1 MANRRMISKDI
12 YLDDKFT
19 DLSVKARMLYT
30 YCDLLADDDGF
41 ISSVKQ
47 ALFFSNAETDD
58 LQSLIDANFI
68 IKFESG
74 VYCLKHWRLMNEIRK
89 DRYAPTIHIEEFA
102 MLKPISDKNKTYEII
117 CTQNGN
123 NMDTIC
129 IQNGNNMD
137 TQDSIGQVQG
147 SLGKDSTVKGSTG
160 KGNTGK
166 ESLEKVDD
174 TDTNNDEFYETV
186 QFFMKKRNKE
196 VKESFTEKVGKIT
209 KLEDWKTLKELTEMY
224 GAGFVI
230 MCIEKVADFGGKSM
244 EYLRKT
250 CNTVN
255 CDEGN

>member
-12 YLDDKFT
+12 YLDDKFS
-19 DLSVKARMLYT
+19 DLPVTARLLYT

-47 ALFFSNAETDD
+47 ALFFSNAGTDD

-137 TQDSIGQVQG
+137 TQDSIGQYQG
-147 SLGKDSTVKGSTG
+147 SLGKDSTGKGSTG
-160 KGNTGK
+160 KR
-166 ESLEKVDD
+166 SLGIEKVDD

-186 QFFMKKRNKE
+186 QFFLKKKNKE
-196 VKESFTEKVGKIT
+196 VKDSFIEKIGSISKPD
-209 KLEDWKTLKELTEMY
+209 DWKTLKELTETY

-230 MCIEKVADFGGKSM
+230 MCIEKVANFGGKSM
-244 EYLRKT
+244 EYLKKT
-250 CNTVN
+250 CYTEN
-255 CDEGN
+255 CDEDN